1 MSLPL
6 LTRSPAQWQAL
17 SGLHTAAEIVQQPRI
32 WRELAASLAAQ
43 QGEIGR
49 CLQHWL
55 HAADSLVIFTGAGS
69 SAFIGEVLADEVNH
83 QWPCEVRAIATTSL
97 LSHPRLYLRRERPT
111 LLVSF
116 ARSGNSPESLAAVQ
130 LLREQVSGCGFLN
143 ITCNEQGALYRE
155 GREQADTLNLLM
167 PVGSCDQG
175 FAMTSSFS
183 AMLLA
188 ALTVFASEP
197 WPQREQRL
205 LALAEQ
211 GEQVLQA
218 TAERLAGLALAERP
232 RVVFLG
238 DGPMAAIAKE
248 SALKLLELTAGRV
261 VAFAD
266 SSLGFRHGPKSLLNA
281 DTLVLLYASSDAH
294 ARRYQQDLLD
304 ELRRDGVAG
313 EVLALGPALPP
324 FGEPDIGLPAQA
336 GGDAWQGLLGLL
348 LAQQYALQR
357 AVALGGT
364 PDNPFPGGTVNR
376 VVQGVSIYPFKS
388 A

>member
-6 LTRSPAQWQAL
+6 LTRSLAQWQAL
-17 SGLHTAAEIVQQPRI
+17 SGLYTAEEIAHQPRL
-32 WRELAASLAAQ
+32 WRELIASLAARQ
-43 QGEIGR
+43 SEIDGF
-49 CLQHWL
+49 LQHWL
-55 HAADSLVIFTGAGS
+55 HAADSLLIFTGAGS
-69 SAFIGEVLADEVNH
+69 SAFIGEALADEVNH
-83 QWPCEVRAIATTSL
+83 PWPCEVRAIATTSL
-97 LSHPRLYLRRERPT
+97 LTHPKLYLRRERPT

-155 GREQADTLNLLM
+155 GQGQADTLNLLM
-167 PVGSCDQG
+167 PAGSCDRG

-183 AMLLA
+183 TMLLS
-188 ALTVFASEP
+188 ALAVFCAEP
-197 WPQREQRL
+197 WPLREQRL

-218 TAERLAGLALAERP
+218 TAERLARLALSERQ

-238 DGPMAAIAKE
+238 DGPVAAIAKE

-261 VAFAD
+261 VAVAD
-266 SSLGFRHGPKSLLNA
+266 TSLGFRHGPKSLLNA
-281 DTLVLLYASSDAH
+281 ETLVLLYTSSDAH

-324 FGEPDIGLPAQA
+324 FSEPDYRLPLQA
-336 GGDAWQGLLGLL
+336 GGDAWQALLGLL
-348 LAQQYALQR
+348 LAQQYALHR
-357 AVALGGT
+357 SVAVGGT

-388 A
+388 S

>member
-6 LTRSPAQWQAL
+6 LTRSLAQWQAL
-17 SGLHTAAEIVQQPRI
+17 SGLHTAEEIAHQPRL
-32 WRELAASLAAQ
+32 WRELIASLAARQ
-43 QGEIGR
+43 SEIDGF
-49 CLQHWL
+49 LQHWL
-55 HAADSLVIFTGAGS
+55 HAADSLLIFTGAGS
-69 SAFIGEVLADEVNH
+69 SAFIGEAVADEVNH
-83 QWPCEVRAIATTSL
+83 PWPCEVRAIATTSL
-97 LSHPRLYLRRERPT
+97 LTHPKLYLKRERPT

-155 GREQADTLNLLM
+155 GQGQADTLNLLM
-167 PVGSCDQG
+167 PAGSCDRG

-183 AMLLA
+183 AMLLS
-188 ALTVFASEP
+188 ALAVFCAEP
-197 WPQREQRL
+197 WPLREQRL

-218 TAERLAGLALAERP
+218 TAERLARLALSERQ

-266 SSLGFRHGPKSLLNA
+266 TSLGFRHGPKSLLNA
-281 DTLVLLYASSDAH
+281 ETLVLLYTSGDAH

-313 EVLALGPALPP
+313 EVLALGPDQAGFAAPDFCLPS
-324 FGEPDIGLPAQA
+324 LA
-336 GGDAWQGLLGLL
+336 GGDAWQALLGLL
-348 LAQQYALQR
+348 LAQQYALHR
-357 AVALGGT
+357 SVAVGGT

-376 VVQGVSIYPFKS
+376 VVQGVTIYPFKNS
-388 A
+388 

>member
-6 LTRSPAQWQAL
+6 LTRSLAQWQAL
-17 SGLHTAAEIVQQPRI
+17 SGLYTAEEIAHQPRL
-32 WRELAASLAAQ
+32 WRELIASLAARQ
-43 QGEIGR
+43 SEIDGF
-49 CLQHWL
+49 LQHWL
-55 HAADSLVIFTGAGS
+55 HAADSLLIFTGAGS
-69 SAFIGEVLADEVNH
+69 SAFIGEALADEVNH
-83 QWPCEVRAIATTSL
+83 PWPCEVRAIATTSL
-97 LSHPRLYLRRERPT
+97 LTHPKLYLRRERPT

-155 GREQADTLNLLM
+155 GQGQADTLNLLM
-167 PVGSCDQG
+167 PAGSCDRG

-183 AMLLA
+183 TMLLS
-188 ALTVFASEP
+188 ALAVFCAEP
-197 WPQREQRL
+197 WPLREQRL

-218 TAERLAGLALAERP
+218 TAERLARLALSERQ

-266 SSLGFRHGPKSLLNA
+266 TSLGFRHGPKSLLNA
-281 DTLVLLYASSDAH
+281 ETLVLLYTSGDAH
-294 ARRYQQDLLD
+294 SRRYQQDLLD

-313 EVLALGPALPP
+313 EVLALGPDQAGFAAPDFCLPS
-324 FGEPDIGLPAQA
+324 LA
-336 GGDAWQGLLGLL
+336 GGDAWQALLGLL
-348 LAQQYALQR
+348 LAQQYALHR
-357 AVALGGT
+357 SVAVGGT

-376 VVQGVSIYPFKS
+376 VVQGVTIYPFKNS
-388 A
+388 